1 MVLPQDPST
10 DRPPRPRQRPRRDGF
25 NEVQSRAVDLAV
37 GRSADRVTLLQGPPG
52 TGKTKT
58 IVGVVQEFV
67 RLSHDFP

>member
-1 MVLPQDPST
+1 M
-10 DRPPRPRQRPRRDGF
+10 
-25 NEVQSRAVDLAV
+25 QSRAVDLAV

-58 IVGVVQEFV
+58 IVGIVQEFV